1 LLLAGLALTLLL
13 SGLSYVPAD
22 DQPTKPELKPK
33 KPDDKKPTP
42 GIKGADIEKN
52 PNVHKMTLMVGQTK
66 TVQYFSKSGSPVEEE
81 ALRELAK
88 AENDALYSDDLHNLK
103 RQIVS
108 NEREMEARRHQVQM
122 KLYGR
127 NIETTTNA
135 SNKVTGYS
143 PYMPVDGVG
152 LLSPT
157 FTGGFNV
164 GQPITGAALQA
175 AQLSGG
181 SLLNPNAGGPFGN
194 LIRGINGINNTT
206 IGNNASLSP
215 LVAASLLTGGLGS
228 SFNPFGFGLNA
239 ATPFGGAF
247 NGFAPSGLT
256 FNGAGPFGVGLGGL
270 SQWPTFGAGYGTPYG
285 PYGLGINPADVD
297 SYTQS
302 STTKLSE
309 SLAHGMGDEGRF
321 KGELVAQI
329 AREAT
334 SGYSSEAQRKLTNA
348 QGDVRAIMYP
358 KEKERIRP
366 AGDADKGEVILYLK
380 DGRRVEGVLVTALE
394 NVPWVKVWT
403 PNKDVM
409 VRPDQISSVDILPK

>member
-1 LLLAGLALTLLL
+1 
-13 SGLSYVPAD
+13 
-22 DQPTKPELKPK
+22 
-33 KPDDKKPTP
+33 
-42 GIKGADIEKN
+42 
-52 PNVHKMTLMVGQTK
+52 MTLMVGQTK
-66 TVQYFSKSGSPVEEE
+66 TVHYFSKSGSPVEEE
-81 ALRELAK
+81 ALRELGK
-88 AENDALYSDDLHNLK
+88 AENNVQYADDLQNLK

-122 KLYGR
+122 RLFGR
-127 NIETTTNA
+127 NVESTTNA

-152 LLSPT
+152 LLAPT
-157 FTGGFNV
+157 FTGGLNTGF
-164 GQPITGAALQA
+164 PITGAALQA

-194 LIRGINGINNTT
+194 LIRGINGINGGNF
-206 IGNNASLSP
+206 GNNASLSP
-215 LVAASLLTGGLGS
+215 LVAATLLTGGLGN

-247 NGFAPSGLT
+247 TGFSPGLT
-256 FNGAGPFGVGLGGL
+256 FNGAGPFGVGIGGA
-270 SQWPTFGAGYGTPYG
+270 QWPTFGGGYGTPYG

-297 SYTQS
+297 SFQQ
-302 STTKLSE
+302 STTTKVSD

-329 AREAT
+329 AKEA
-334 SGYSSEAQRKLTNA
+334 SSEYSSEAQRKLTSA
-348 QGDVRAIMYP
+348 QSDARAVMYP

-366 AGDADKGEVILYLK
+366 AGNEDKGEVVIYLK
-380 DGRRVEGVLVTALE
+380 DGRRVEGVLMTALE

-403 PNKDVM
+403 PTKDVM
-409 VRPDQISSVDILPK
+409 IRPDQITSIDVLSK